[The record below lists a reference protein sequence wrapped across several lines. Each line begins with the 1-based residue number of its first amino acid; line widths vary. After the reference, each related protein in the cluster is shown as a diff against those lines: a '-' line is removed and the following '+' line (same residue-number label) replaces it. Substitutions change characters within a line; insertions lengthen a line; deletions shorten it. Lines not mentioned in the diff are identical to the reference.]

1 MAGRTSQT
9 GMGGWDEAQ
18 DLESL
23 VQDKRSTK
31 RANGSKRRRRNR
43 RYENRLLTAEF
54 RRMAGLPI
62 GSDAPADS
70 KPKNYQPEDGAQTDQ
85 AGDDRTVEPPHN
97 Q

>member
-9 GMGGWDEAQ
+9 GLGDWDEAQ

-43 RYENRLLTAEF
+43 RYENRMLTAEF
-54 RRMAGLPI
+54 RGVEVQGEEPI
-62 GSDAPADS
+62 ATDLDDELDDNRLDDAD
-70 KPKNYQPEDGAQTDQ
+70 
-85 AGDDRTVEPPHN
+85 
-97 Q
+97 